1 MDQVK
6 AFARAAMKHV
16 FWIGCG
22 LILAGSMATWYMAR
36 DTLHKEFEKNQSDIK
51 AKYTTVAGLQKKQDP
66 PNEKSHQEMDKL
78 LNNTLNLVLE
88 AWKYQYS
95 RQDMILRWP
104 MDLRED
110 FVAAVRPLKPIEA
123 KVDFPTP
130 QSQELKVDFRRRY
143 SEYVGNLLPR
153 LAEVVGTRWQ
163 VGRTAG
169 GMPGMPGMMGGVTNL
184 TPEEARKLAQE
195 KQPIIL
201 WDPSDQARLVGLH
214 FDWSKQTESLPNTL
228 QILYAQEDLWVLTAL
243 MYIIRQTND
252 KAESRHEAVVKT
264 IETILIGRHAPP
276 RAGQVVRLGG
286 GGMGG
291 GMMPGM
297 DGMPAGDMYG
307 SAGAPGAEMAG
318 SGSAM
323 MPAEAAGMPA
333 GGGAE
338 AMMPAGGDMPG
349 MGMGMPGMG
358 MPGMGAVSLDPAEG
372 RYVDNQYQA
381 LKAETLRSALRSDT
395 TADAFLVVAKRM
407 PVRMRLV
414 VDERKLPRLLA
425 QFGNAFLPVEVRQV
439 RINRGKEAGG
449 SYDMVNMGGGY
460 GMMGGSPGM
469 GGEYG
474 MPAGSAGMVPAMPG
488 MDTGMGMGMGMD
500 AGMGMGYTPPGM
512 EGAGYPSPDY
522 GMGMGMPGQE
532 QRLKDRTT
540 VASTSAHDVPVE
552 IYGIIYIYNPVDEK
566 KLGLEQQSGLTGTTP
581 PAAAPAS

>member
-22 LILAGSMATWYMAR
+22 LILAGSMGTWYMAR
-36 DTLHKEFEKNQSDIK
+36 QSLHKEFEKNQSDIK
-51 AKYTTVAGLQKKQDP
+51 AKYTTVSGLQKKQDP
-66 PNEKSHQEMDKL
+66 PNEKSHQEMDRL

-88 AWKYQYS
+88 AWKYQYA

-130 QSQELKVDFRRRY
+130 PNQELKIDFRRRY

-153 LAEVVGTRWQ
+153 LADVVGTRWQ
-163 VGRTAG
+163 VSRTG
-169 GMPGMPGMMGGVTNL
+169 TGMPGMMGGTSPL
-184 TPEEARKLAQE
+184 TPEEMQKLAQQ
-195 KQPIIL
+195 KPPIVL
-201 WDPSDQARLVGLH
+201 WDPQDQARLVQTH

-264 IETILIGRHAPP
+264 IEGILIGRHAPP

-297 DGMPAGDMYG
+297 EGMPGGDMYG
-307 SAGAPGAEMAG
+307 GAGPPGADAG
-318 SGSAM
+318 G
-323 MPAEAAGMPA
+323 MPAEPAGMPA
-333 GGGAE
+333 GAGPEGMMAPGGP
-338 AMMPAGGDMPG
+338 MGDVGMPG
-349 MGMGMPGMG
+349 MGMGGMG
-358 MPGMGAVSLDPAEG
+358 GMGAVSFDPAEG

-381 LKAETLRSALRSDT
+381 LKAETLRSALRAET
-395 TADAFLVVAKRM
+395 TPDAFLVVAKRM

-439 RINRGKEAGG
+439 RINRAKDAAGG
-449 SYDMVNMGGGY
+449 GGYDMMNMGGGGY
-460 GMMGGSPGM
+460 GAMGGAEMGGMPPGM
-469 GGEYG
+469 
-474 MPAGSAGMVPAMPG
+474 AGPMPG
-488 MDTGMGMGMGMD
+488 MEAAPGMDMGMGMGMG
-500 AGMGMGYTPPGM
+500 YVPPGM
-512 EGAGYPSPDY
+512 EGGAYPSPDY
-522 GMGMGMPGQE
+522 GMGMGTPGQE
-532 QRLKDRTT
+532 QRLKDRTM

-566 KLGLEQQSGLTGTTP
+566 KLGLEQQPGLTGTSP
-581 PAAAPAS
+581 PAAPPPSS

>member
-22 LILAGSMATWYMAR
+22 LILAGSMTTWYMAR
-36 DTLHKEFEKNQSDIK
+36 DSLHKEFEKNQGDIK
-51 AKYTTVAGLQKKQDP
+51 AKYTSVAGLQKKQDP

-78 LNNTLNLVLE
+78 VNNTLNLVLK
-88 AWKYQYS
+88 AWEYQYS
-95 RQDMILRWP
+95 RQDTILRWP
-104 MDLRED
+104 KDLRED
-110 FVAAVRPLKPIEA
+110 FVTAVRPLKPIEA

-130 QSQELKVDFRRRY
+130 AGQELKVDFRRRY
-143 SEYVGNLLPR
+143 AMYVGNLLPR
-153 LAEVVGTRWQ
+153 LADVVGTTWQ
-163 VGRTAG
+163 VGRTGG
-169 GMPGMPGMMGGVTNL
+169 GMPGMPGMPGMTGANPNL
-184 TPEEARKLAQE
+184 TPEERQKLAQQ
-195 KQPIIL
+195 KPPIVF
-201 WDPSDQARLVGLH
+201 WDPQDQARLVGLH
-214 FDWSKQTESLPNTL
+214 FDWSKQADSSPTTL
-228 QILYAQEDLWVLTAL
+228 QLLYAQEDLWVLTAL

-276 RAGQVVRLGG
+276 RAGQVIRLGG

-291 GMMPGM
+291 GMPGM
-297 DGMPAGDMYG
+297 DAGMPGGDMYG
-307 SAGAPGAEMAG
+307 SAGAPGMDAG

-323 MPAEAAGMPA
+323 PAAGMPA
-333 GGGAE
+333 GGAE
-338 AMMPAGGDMPG
+338 AMTAPGGDA
-349 MGMGMPGMG
+349 GMPGMPG

-381 LKAETLRSALRSDT
+381 LKADTLRSALRAET

-439 RINRGKEAGG
+439 RINRGKDAGG
-449 SYDMVNMGGGY
+449 GGFDMMNMGG

-469 GGEYG
+469 GAEYG
-474 MPAGSAGMVPAMPG
+474 MPGGGMMGTMPG
-488 MDTGMGMGMGMD
+488 MDTTSGMD

-512 EGAGYPSPDY
+512 GGGGYPSPDY

-532 QRLKDRTT
+532 QNLKDRTT

-566 KLGLEQQSGLTGTTP
+566 KLGLEQQPGLTGTTAPSP
-581 PAAAPAS
+581 PPS